1 MIKVMVG
8 GANGKM
14 GSQVCKSIMM
24 EDNLELVAAVDI
36 NGVGNLIDDIEIKD
50 ASNIKDIFKYLR
62 PDVYVDF
69 TSPDATIRNIKI
81 AIEKG
86 VKNLVIG
93 TTGFSKEQEEE
104 IANLVTGKVTAVI
117 SPNFSIGV
125 NVFWRI
131 IEEAAKYLNGYDFEI
146 VEIHHRYK
154 KDSPSGTANKIY
166 NILCNVTGKKVPKY
180 GREGFSE
187 RGEEI
192 GIHSVRLGD
201 VVGDHT
207 VFFGGDGE
215 RLEVTHRAHSREAF
229 ASGVIRS
236 INWLFET
243 KRDEKI
249 YSMTDVLGFFR

>member
-8 GANGKM
+8 GAGGKM
-14 GSQVCKSIMM
+14 GSQICKSVMK
-24 EDNLELVAAVDI
+24 EDGFELVAAVDI
-36 NGVGNLIDDIEIKD
+36 NGVSNTIDGIEIKD
-50 ASNIKDIFKYLR
+50 AGKIKEIFRDLR

-69 TSPDATIRNIKI
+69 TTPAATIRNMTV
-81 AIEKG
+81 AVDEG

-93 TTGFSKEQEEE
+93 TTGFSNDQEKEIKQ
-104 IANLVTGKVTAVI
+104 IVADKVTAVI

-125 NVFWRI
+125 NVFWQI
-131 IEEAAKYLNGYDFEI
+131 IEEAAKYLNGYDVEI
-146 VEIHHRYK
+146 LEIHHRYK
-154 KDSPSGTANKIY
+154 KDSPSGTANKAYQI
-166 NILCNVTGKKVPKY
+166 ICDVVGEKVKKY

-187 RGEEI
+187 RGDEI

-215 RLEVTHRAHSREAF
+215 RLEITHRAHSREAF

-236 INWLFET
+236 IYWLFET
-243 KRDEKI
+243 ERDKKI
-249 YSMTDVLGFFR
+249 YSMADVLGL